1 MRGRVPRGVAGAA
14 FLSAIVAAQASGA
27 DGSTDVRPILLVEQ
41 QTDSGLELKVV
52 GVSEASF
59 AGSYRLEVTSGDGG
73 NRSVQSG
80 RARLQPRVPVTFVR
94 LKVGNAP
101 ANGWSAVLKVIPE
114 QGAGY
119 EIARGAQRP

>member
-1 MRGRVPRGVAGAA
+1 MRGRVRRSLAGSA
-14 FLSAIVAAQASGA
+14 FLSAIAAAQASSA
-27 DGSTDVRPILLVEQ
+27 AGSPDVRPIMIVEQ
-41 QTDSGLELKVV
+41 RTDSELELKVV

-59 AGSYRLEVTSGDGG
+59 AGSYRLEVTSGAGG

-94 LKVGNAP
+94 LKLGNAP
-101 ANGWSAVLKVIPE
+101 ANGWSAVLKVTPE

-119 EIARGAQRP
+119 EIALGVQRP